1 MLFCMSHDHE
11 LENTVKWMVIFHL
24 GLARRFK
31 CAVLDV
37 LVLVSLLG
45 GEQWGRIEEK
55 GWVSKDVG
63 LVVDVRGLGYF
74 EYCVHS
80 HFKRN
85 FHQLC

>member
-11 LENTVKWMVIFHL
+11 LENTVKWMVMLHL

-63 LVVDVRGLGYF
+63 LGYF
-74 EYCVHS
+74 EYYVQS